1 MKLAVLLFCKYIGL
15 TTFYCSTTST
25 VGIALFF
32 LYKNFALQIV
42 IYIMQI
48 VIYIS
53 VNKSST
59 LRFIR
64 TKYDN
69 KYPTYLL
76 VTHVFLVIIIRGT
89 STSLVFA
96 RTSTEIYRVI
106 LYVVIVLELYIRS
119 MIYEIRLNQRYI
131 LHFVLRYNVARQ

>member
-1 MKLAVLLFCKYIGL
+1 M
-15 TTFYCSTTST
+15 TST
-25 VGIALFF
+25 YTTLYLSYLGIALFF

-42 IYIMQI
+42 IYI
-48 VIYIS
+48 S
-53 VNKSST
+53 VNESSP

-69 KYPTYLL
+69 KCPTYLQ
-76 VTHVFLVIIIRGT
+76 VTHVFFVIIIRGT

-119 MIYEIRLNQRYI
+119 MNYKIRLNQRYI

>member
-1 MKLAVLLFCKYIGL
+1 M
-15 TTFYCSTTST
+15 TST
-25 VGIALFF
+25 YTTLYLSYLGIALFF

-42 IYIMQI
+42 ISIMEI
-48 VIYIS
+48 VICMS

-69 KYPTYLL
+69 KYLTYLL
-76 VTHVFLVIIIRGT
+76 VTHVFFVIIIRGT

-119 MIYEIRLNQRYI
+119 MIYEKRLNQRYI